1 MVFAFCLY
9 STGRD
14 PVTTTFMNFADALAL
29 WVGGLVVAALLCH
42 FTIHHFS
49 PAARDQR
56 KRRRN
61 YGKIITKARRRVV
74 MLNVHASS
82 KRG

>member
-1 MVFAFCLY
+1 
-9 STGRD
+9 
-14 PVTTTFMNFADALAL
+14 MNFADALAL

-42 FTIHHFS
+42 LVLHHFS
-49 PAARDQR
+49 STARDQR

-61 YGKIITKARRRVV
+61 YGKVIAKSRRPVV
-74 MLNVHASS
+74 MLNARTSA